1 MDKIKKLLQAISMKD
16 REKLLDIIERL
27 LKCEKIGLNII
38 KIKKTDFFRLKTG
51 RFRIIFHKE
60 KNQIIIDSIRLKDD
74 NTYKKL

>member
-51 RFRIIFHKE
+51 RFRIIFHIE
-60 KNQIIIDSIRLKDD
+60 KNQIIIDSIRLRDN

>member
-27 LKCEKIGLNII
+27 LKGEKIGLNII